1 MSNVSNVRYDPGTGE
16 MMYWAGTQGDR
27 SGRQASGSWQSFSM
41 GGGGQQA
48 VHRPQNF
55 RPRLPMHGATLS
67 YPGVGTTQTR
77 VPGQQGITD
86 PLTTYGESMGGV
98 NYRLPFVPPPGRRDV
113 PDQTRDVEAEM
124 LRQFRIA
131 KPEHAGWSDSKALDK
146 ILSDEISWK
155 NAKKGSP
162 WKEEAVKNVLA
173 QQTAEQQAEAK
184 YWNEYRYAQGLD
196 FLEQRFG
203 NVMGQLQGMGE
214 EEKREIRDSFE
225 ALQGKLDQKS
235 LGAGL
240 TGTTVRGAQAR
251 GLNREQERALGEA
264 RETNLKQKLGYE
276 TILSSD
282 IVNFIQQRSDA
293 YPSVTDMANLYF
305 GYGQSGGGQ
314 AAPQA
319 KSSTGSAAAGIGA
332 GLAMAFLC
340 CWIFLEARYGDGTM
354 DKVVRRFRDEMM
366 NARNRRGYYKMA
378 EVLVPLM
385 RRHWWAK
392 WLVRLTMTDPLV
404 CYGKWHYKQPGV
416 WGKLGWVF
424 APVKSFWLSTWEFLG
439 GEFEFVRANG
449 EVI

>member
-1 MSNVSNVRYDPGTGE
+1 MSLPGRQVRYNPDTGQMQYVSRE
-16 MMYWAGTQGDR
+16 ATRGHAGTWEDIP
-27 SGRQASGSWQSFSM
+27 W
-41 GGGGQQA
+41 GGGGQQQTGG
-48 VHRPQNF
+48 HRPQNF

-67 YPGVGTTQTR
+67 YPGIGTTQTR

-98 NYRLPFVPPPGRRDV
+98 NYRLPFVPPPGRREA
-113 PDQTRDVEAEM
+113 PDHTGAVEAEM
-124 LRQFRIA
+124 LRQYRIV
-131 KPEHAGWSDSKALDK
+131 KPEHAGWSDSRALDQM
-146 ILSDEISWK
+146 LSDEISWK
-155 NAKKGSP
+155 NKKKGSP

-173 QQTAEQQAEAK
+173 QQTSEQQAEAK

-214 EEKREIRDSFE
+214 QEKQEIRDSFE

-240 TGTTVRGAQAR
+240 TGTTVRGAQSR

-314 AAPQA
+314 AAPKA
-319 KSSTGSAAAGIGA
+319 ESSTGSAAAGIGA